1 MALAFLFALLR
12 ENPAIRERRTLHPLT
27 ALQYQNHKTKSTL
40 RYDFDSSCLRLGFP
54 SFCAT
59 ATLCACKEAEYI
71 HKRRYCKAVKTAWSP
86 RHPFR
91 PCGKTC
97 TASFRSDA
105 WQNAILPRFT
115 DNRRM
120 KVFCDKIIVKRE
132 VAAQNT
138 LRLRDAITKQY
149 SFVEKA
155 PFRRF
160 QTSAP

>member
-1 MALAFLFALLR
+1 MTLQLLLEARFSLFLRNGYPLR
-12 ENPAIRERRTLHPLT
+12 V
-27 ALQYQNHKTKSTL
+27 QGSQVY
-40 RYDFDSSCLRLGFP
+40 SSGC
-54 SFCAT
+54 
-59 ATLCACKEAEYI
+59 
-71 HKRRYCKAVKTAWSP
+71 YCKAVKTAWSP

-97 TASFRSDA
+97 TPSFRGDA

-132 VAAQNT
+132 VTAQNT